1 MMRAFAKDL
10 FQTNGIEPDAGQ
22 PLTREIP
29 MPFRLPRAATTCAL
43 VLLAAPAAAQ
53 VTTFPDDVVIQGD
66 LTVDAGTTGSMYV
79 EGASVIDGSLCL
91 GNTCQP
97 TTTFAN
103 DETLILRYTQ
113 HSIVFDDT
121 SGSTS
126 PDRDWTL
133 RVNDPNTVATGGIDK
148 FAVEDDTAGTTPF
161 TIAGGVPDNAFWL
174 DTSGYLG
181 LGTSMPQTNVHV
193 VSPLT
198 SAVMRLE
205 ETNGTAGGFD
215 IAASDTAF
223 QVASSGNGTIP
234 LVIEGT
240 APSNSLYV
248 AGTGY
253 VGFGT
258 NTPDAPLEV
267 SDDNSFSFFRIT
279 ATEAPVN
286 QSADVVFTQ
295 GPLTTGEFRY
305 NIVDG
310 DGPEMRLNADGDMV
324 LDGTL
329 TTGGPTC
336 DSGCDA
342 VFDAEFARL
351 SMADHA
357 ALMWDKGHL
366 PAVGPT
372 LPGAPMNVSEKMGAM
387 LNELEHAHIYIE
399 ELHTRLAAQEE
410 QRQAQE
416 TVNVA
421 LSAQVA
427 ALAAR
432 LDALEGR

>member
-1 MMRAFAKDL
+1 MVK
-10 FQTNGIEPDAGQ
+10 G
-22 PLTREIP
+22 
-29 MPFRLPRAATTCAL
+29 
-43 VLLAAPAAAQ
+43 V
-53 VTTFPDDVVIQGD
+53 
-66 LTVDAGTTGSMYV
+66 
-79 EGASVIDGSLCL
+79 
-91 GNTCQP
+91 
-97 TTTFAN
+97 
-103 DETLILRYTQ
+103 
-113 HSIVFDDT
+113 
-121 SGSTS
+121 
-126 PDRDWTL
+126 
-133 RVNDPNTVATGGIDK
+133 
-148 FAVEDDTAGTTPF
+148 
-161 TIAGGVPDNAFWL
+161 VPDNAFWL

-181 LGTSMPQTNVHV
+181 LGTSMPQTSVHV

-205 ETNGTAGGFD
+205 ETNGTSGGFD

-310 DGPEMRLNADGDMV
+310 DGPEMRLNADGDV
-324 LDGTL
+324 T
-329 TTGGPTC
+329 
-336 DSGCDA
+336 
-342 VFDAEFARL
+342 FARK
-351 SMADHA
+351 SVTEHA
-357 ALMWDKGHL
+357 ALMWEKGHL

-372 LPGAPMNVSEKMGAM
+372 LPGAPMNVSEKMGGM

-399 ELHTRLAAQEE
+399 ELHSRNAALAAEVAAERAQNA
-410 QRQAQE
+410 RQA
-416 TVNVA
+416 
-421 LSAQVA
+421 AQIA

-432 LDALEGR
+432 LDALETN